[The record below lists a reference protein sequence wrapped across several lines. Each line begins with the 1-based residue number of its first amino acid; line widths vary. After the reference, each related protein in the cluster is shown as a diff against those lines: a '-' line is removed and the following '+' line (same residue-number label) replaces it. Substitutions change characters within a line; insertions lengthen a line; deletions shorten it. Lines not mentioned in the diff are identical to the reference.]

1 MKKIV
6 LTGGSGFIGSNLTR
20 ILLKKKY
27 KILVIDKLTYAS
39 NANIEKLK
47 HKNFKFIKLD
57 ISKKKK
63 LPLCV

>member
-20 ILLKKKY
+20 ILLKKY
-27 KILVIDKLTYAS
+27 RILVIDKLTYAS
-39 NANIEKLK
+39 NTNIEKLK

-57 ISKKKK
+57 ISKKKINK
-63 LPLCV
+63 